1 MRLYELANMLKKSKI
16 AVFSI
21 EDICRFGGLGRDEA
35 YVYLHRMLERN
46 LIRRVQRGK
55 FTVHEDPFAVSSQ
68 LITPSYI
75 SFLSSLY
82 LHGKLEQ
89 SINAIFIVTP
99 VKRAPMRVMDMDV
112 RFVKLRPDLVFGFR
126 KVRKGESYVSL
137 AELEKTVVDIL
148 YLPRYARISTVAHLM
163 REVDV
168 QKLERYARRMG
179 EPVVRRA
186 GYLLD
191 RAGVEHGLKP
201 STKSIYKLNP
211 SIGSLGSMDKKW
223 LLYINEEL
231 E

>member
-1 MRLYELANMLKKSKI
+1 MRLHELADRMKKSKI

-21 EDICRFGGLGRDEA
+21 EDICRLGGIGRGEA
-35 YVYLHRMLERN
+35 YVYIHRMLERK
-46 LIRRVQRGK
+46 LIRRVQRGR
-55 FTVHEDPFAVSSQ
+55 FTVHEDPFVVSSQ

-89 SINAIFIVTP
+89 SINSIFIVTP
-99 VKRAPMRVMDMDV
+99 VKKAPMRIMDMDV
-112 RFVKLRPDLVFGFR
+112 RFVKFRPDLVFGFR

-137 AELEKTVVDIL
+137 AEVEKTIVDIL
-148 YLPRYARISTVAHLM
+148 YLPRYARISTVANLM
-163 REVDV
+163 REVDA
-168 QKLERYARRMG
+168 QKLEAYARRMG
-179 EPVVRRA
+179 EPVVRRT

-191 RAGVEHGLKP
+191 LAGVAHSLRPG
-201 STKSIYKLNP
+201 TKSVYKLNP
-211 SIGSLGSMDKKW
+211 SIGRLGSMDRKW